1 MREINLSWWPIAPN
15 GWKQAMAGPRSKG
28 FLPALSHGCSGQAPG
43 APSGVFP
50 GTLPGNWAGRG
61 VARTLTIAYV
71 EVGAADS
78 ALHAVPKQRLP
89 KM

>member
-28 FLPALSHGCSGQAPG
+28 FLPALSHGCSGQAPYQ
-43 APSGVFP
+43 
-50 GTLPGNWAGRG
+50 GTWAGRG

-78 ALHAVPKQRLP
+78 AVPNRGCP
-89 KM
+89 KCE